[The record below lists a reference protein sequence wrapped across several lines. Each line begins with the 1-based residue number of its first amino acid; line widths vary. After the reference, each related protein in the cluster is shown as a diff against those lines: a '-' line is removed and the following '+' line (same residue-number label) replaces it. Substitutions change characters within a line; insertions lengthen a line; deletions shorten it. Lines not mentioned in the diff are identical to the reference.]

1 MRSARAAAARSERA
15 PRRARQD
22 ESYKLEHC
30 LEGDR
35 IAYVKARL
43 AEQTGAPAHHHHLVL
58 HGRRLADE
66 STLAACR
73 VKAKTRLHLTI
84 KLTAAA
90 ARRAPPPPAS
100 APAAGA
106 CPPSMQ
112 AVATAMAAAG
122 ACGDSD
128 SEEVE

>member
-90 ARRAPPPPAS
+90 ARRAPPP
-100 APAAGA
+100 APAPAPVAPAPGA
-106 CPPSMQ
+106 E
-112 AVATAMAAAG
+112 AAATAKPPVGAG
-122 ACGDSD
+122 DDSD
-128 SEEVE
+128 MEDVE